1 MHEGQVIA
9 TQRLGKLPKKAT
21 HCHPIDENCTHLVT
35 QLSYTQ
41 EVSYRDVGRENGGQ
55 GAGGEKNHPVRY
67 NIIKAT

>member
-35 QLSYTQ
+35 QLSYTKLLTGMS
-41 EVSYRDVGRENGGQ
+41 EGRMGGRGPWPLRFGRHRKENNSVQ
-55 GAGGEKNHPVRY
+55 N
-67 NIIKAT
+67 